1 MILQE
6 VFMKTS
12 IRKVVVYRYWHISI
26 FLLTVI
32 FCISYYFLS
41 KHLGSEEIKLNGW
54 TQILALP
61 TLLSPIAYLVSN
73 YQKINESKD
82 IKGISVRERYALK
95 EIINHRCTDILYTIL
110 LATLISIVITGYSIL
125 AQQSELIKPMKLSLF
140 ISIIISYVVSCFF
153 WIYSAFLA
161 ISELTDYK
169 TDIQQR
175 IEKDN
180 NKNEFE
186 KLLSQQ

>member
-1 MILQE
+1 MILEE

>member
-1 MILQE
+1 MIWQE

-26 FLLTVI
+26 LLLTVI
-32 FCISYYFLS
+32 FFISYYFLN
-41 KHLGSEEIKLNGW
+41 KHLGFEEIKLNGW

-73 YQKINESKD
+73 YQKINDSKD

-110 LATLISIVITGYSIL
+110 LATFISILITGYSIL
-125 AQQSELIKPMKLSLF
+125 AQQSELIKPMKLSFF
-140 ISIIISYVVSCFF
+140 ISIIISYVASCFF

-161 ISELTDYK
+161 ISELADYK
-169 TDIQQR
+169 ADIQQR

>member
-1 MILQE
+1 
-6 VFMKTS
+6 MKTS

-26 FLLTVI
+26 LLLTVI
-32 FCISYYFLS
+32 FFISYYFLN
-41 KHLGSEEIKLNGW
+41 KHLGFEEIKLNGW

-73 YQKINESKD
+73 YQKINDSKD

-110 LATLISIVITGYSIL
+110 LATFISILITGYSIL
-125 AQQSELIKPMKLSLF
+125 AQQSELIKPMKLSFF
-140 ISIIISYVVSCFF
+140 ISIIISYVASCFF

-161 ISELTDYK
+161 ISELADYK
-169 TDIQQR
+169 ADIQQR

>member
-1 MILQE
+1 MIWQE

-26 FLLTVI
+26 LLLTVI
-32 FCISYYFLS
+32 FFISYYFLN
-41 KHLGSEEIKLNGW
+41 KHLGFEEIKLNGW

-110 LATLISIVITGYSIL
+110 LATFISILITGYSIL
-125 AQQSELIKPMKLSLF
+125 AQQSELIKPMKLSFF
-140 ISIIISYVVSCFF
+140 ISIIISYVASCFF

-161 ISELTDYK
+161 ISELADYK
-169 TDIQQR
+169 ADIQQR